1 MKPTANLPPKQI
13 FEKPPKRNY
22 NTGAKERVHL
32 DLFPHEKLLFEDLS
46 ERMKAGSMILAFR
59 RTLSVMEQLVVA
71 IEEGRRP
78 VIIDDELNELEIIE
92 L

>member
-1 MKPTANLPPKQI
+1 M
-13 FEKPPKRNY
+13 
-22 NTGAKERVHL
+22 GAKERIHL
-32 DLFPHEKLLFEDLS
+32 DLFPHEKALFEDLC
-46 ERMKAGSMILAFR
+46 ERMKAGSMILGFR